1 LNRVIK
7 AFDPNQA
14 RDEHGRWTG
23 GGAHFEVTD
32 AGPAA
37 VIVAAPTPEQDPE
50 LPEQQTSS
58 HFLSSTGDL
67 LTRLG
72 SIAYDVGA
80 ALHSARGLRN
90 ATTRTQIA
98 LHVGVIAST
107 LVALKTHI
115 SHLPEEARIWSSEAV
130 ATLHRTRDLLLELK
144 HRIFAERN
152 SEDVNKV
159 AKEITSLLIAGAY
172 V

>member
-1 LNRVIK
+1 MSRLGK
-7 AFDPNQA
+7 SFDPNQA

-37 VIVAAPTPEQDPE
+37 VIGAAPTPEQTPE
-50 LPEQQTSS
+50 LPES
-58 HFLSSTGDL
+58 HFLSATGDI

-72 SIAYDVGA
+72 SVAYDVGA
-80 ALHSARGLRN
+80 ALHSARSLRH

-98 LHVGVIAST
+98 LHVAVIAST

-130 ATLHRTRDLLLELK
+130 TTLHRTREALLELK

-152 SEDVNKV
+152 SDNVNKI
-159 AKEITSLLIAGAY
+159 AREITSLLTAGAS